1 MKGGKRYGI
10 RFLSYAQ
17 TAKKSK
23 GAFASSKSQAQKK
36 TIVLKVP
43 FGRLILGKCGGC

>member
-10 RFLSYAQ
+10 RFLSYSQ
-17 TAKKSK
+17 TAKKAKIS
-23 GAFASSKSQAQKK
+23 FTSSKSQAQKK
-36 TIVLKVP
+36 IVTLKTP